1 MILENFDI
9 WAPSKNSCFLVC
21 ICPKKRLKT
30 PYGWNHQ
37 SRMRWFWFL
46 KRPIHNF
53 LSGCRFPFF
62 RQLPLLPRHRLEQVS
77 RNRDLRQMV
86 RFRIAASA
94 SIGTSWKKQP
104 DDEEN
109 SRKMMKRIWEWVH
122 GWTESKEDVSIEFG
136 HFSKIFKNWE
146 RTSFPNVLQ
155 TKMRLDLLI
164 KNVLNLIFFE
174 ALTTRQTYF
183 DHIDPITI

>member
-1 MILENFDI
+1 MAEITRVGWGGFGFLNVPFTI
-9 WAPSKNSCFLVC
+9 SYLAAGFLFIGNYRCSPGIGLSKF
-21 ICPKKRLKT
+21 
-30 PYGWNHQ
+30 
-37 SRMRWFWFL
+37 
-46 KRPIHNF
+46 
-53 LSGCRFPFF
+53 
-62 RQLPLLPRHRLEQVS
+62 S

-122 GWTESKEDVSIEFG
+122 GWTESKEDVSIEFR

-146 RTSFPNVLQ
+146 RTSFPISPNENEVGFFD
-155 TKMRLDLLI
+155 KKCFESHFFRSIDYSS
-164 KNVLNLIFFE
+164 NIFWPYWPNYNINILPI
-174 ALTTRQTYF
+174 LT
-183 DHIDPITI
+183 

>member
-1 MILENFDI
+1 MTEITRVGWGGFGFLNVPFTI
-9 WAPSKNSCFLVC
+9 SYLAAGFLFIGNYRCSPGIGLSKFS
-21 ICPKKRLKT
+21 I
-30 PYGWNHQ
+30 
-37 SRMRWFWFL
+37 
-46 KRPIHNF
+46 
-53 LSGCRFPFF
+53 
-62 RQLPLLPRHRLEQVS
+62 
-77 RNRDLRQMV
+77 NRDLRKMV
-86 RFRIAASA
+86 RFRITAST

-109 SRKMMKRIWEWVH
+109 SRKMMKRIWEWAH
-122 GWTESKEDVSIEFG
+122 GWTESKEDVSIEFR

-155 TKMRLDLLI
+155 TKMRWDFLI

-183 DHIDPITI
+183 DHIDPITIKIYYQF